1 MLAGSVDRAPNQR
14 TLTLTKHSHFTDRG
28 PKFEQFH
35 LYVEESFAPPA
46 PYSSTHIRRSCCFST
61 RIFSSAPCSRLFS
74 CAISPTSADAEG
86 MTFPA
91 AFEIAIDFGSGFSV
105 FHQA

>member
-1 MLAGSVDRAPNQR
+1 MLAGSVDRAPNRR
-14 TLTLTKHSHFTDRG
+14 TLTLTKHSHFTDHE

-35 LYVEESFAPPA
+35 LYVVELSPPA
-46 PYSSTHIRRSCCFST
+46 PYFSTRIRRSCSSST
-61 RIFSSAPCSRLFS
+61 RIFSSAYCSRLFS
-74 CAISPTSADAEG
+74 CAISSTSVGGEG

-91 AFEIAIDFGSGFSV
+91 AFEIAIDVGSGFSV